1 MPELYQELNQ
11 KAFLTD
17 YEDFAISP
25 VARYNYEQLP
35 FADLPPRRFE
45 QLCLKYCYKT
55 YGMDRCSL
63 YGYPGQKQYGLDI
76 LVQDEAEKY
85 ILYQCK
91 RVAEFTGNDLAD
103 AIKVFQEEKHQHK
116 WHAHTSEFVL
126 FSSNELVDTSFIDE
140 FEKQRKA
147 LHQSGIKLRKLGS
160 AEITELIK
168 NDVEIIY
175 EFFGEQWVKG
185 FIKPEVYEPYLA
197 GLVKLPE
204 KKIYAEVRDYIPR
217 SLTNPEKANES
228 LGYTFY
234 DAQPLTVY
242 LKEKHAENKPA
253 RVIIRSDAGLG
264 KSKELEH
271 LAYLYSKTGKL
282 YPVIIR
288 LKLYQGDLEKLVGAF
303 YEDWIMVPKQRLL
316 LLFDGLDEVP
326 NNYLDLFL
334 QQFNLLLQQYGYANI
349 IVTARSSFSVKSVGD
364 GVDESGLLKPQYL
377 KPLERWEVEKYQV
390 DRGLSQAAIKKFDGI
405 CDDRRLTDLLNNPF
419 YLKNLIDLY
428 EHPSLKFPNDR
439 AEAIAQIIA
448 LKMEQDRI
456 KFPSMPATDAYLLFG
471 KKLAVYLTLTGRNS
485 LTENYLTKLT
495 SLGIAEI
502 RYCSLF
508 SCEENDKAISVYFE
522 HNNFQEYLTASHL
535 KELEWPALQ
544 NLLFHEPAFLIL
556 KPRLVNTANYLFTL
570 MDKKSEVYSSFFN
583 TLKTN
588 SPELLLR
595 FEKDKIDLPVRL
607 DIFRYLILQGKSDG
621 LYYLR
626 GKYEV
631 EDLLSFVAHT
641 PAILSFIFSELS
653 DPTIS
658 AIHKSCLLEILLN
671 FDPGNITGKDRRLL
685 HKTLQEVIQSQDTA
699 SVHDIAIDVMT
710 RHLFVDAADIR
721 LCVQKCPNNHIRK
734 VREAILKMI
743 RIAGAEQY
751 FNYVLGSASL
761 LFPQDTS
768 SSLQLGNDFLEII
781 FSFLNAKTAVQW
793 LKFAASNVNL
803 LGIVVDNLYDPME
816 RLAIQQINLKLADL
830 YQQTRDDKI
839 LDGYMAF
846 VSSIHSNLSESKW
859 GNLAL
864 FFINTD
870 TVNQA
875 FFALLQEE
883 DTVLYRSSIG
893 ADLANREVIDL
904 LVSRVARGTVPKDS
918 LRLTRNFLHYFKR
931 YELFN
936 YLDEQIQAHIPDFFQ
951 PTVESTLNWHE
962 LNEQRTVRDFELL
975 KSKPVFL
982 AEAEMIFSEVARL
995 KTEDDWFTLEYSE
1008 KAEIKKIVTN
1018 NIIFRMIER
1027 AHIRG
1032 FDEFKKWIDEWKW
1045 DYFVFTQ
1052 LTVYAIDQKKK
1063 LPDDWLA
1070 WLQTYV
1076 SNAVAKEVDFKKALK
1091 RRPDGGYGAIN
1102 IARLIRS
1109 LFVEGLVVLPQNVLF
1124 DMPVFDTSGFT
1135 QFTPSPVKREF
1146 LFQKVIEKVEDLA
1159 AFKQRI
1165 LLNLTR
1171 KFPDL
1176 RVLETH
1182 CSICIYLQITE
1193 AIPLLIDHL
1202 QKKTTSADVKD
1213 SLVTTLVKL
1222 GVDPGILAGE
1232 LKQVRLITESWH
1244 WELFKPVFNEILNGN
1259 LIWDKVACLALAERS
1274 AQKQK
1279 IESRLKWRLI
1289 KAALKLGSA
1298 KSANQFFK
1306 FMGSTKSWS
1315 DYADIDA
1322 KDFEGIDAL
1331 APEKLIAKCIKI
1343 LETSVNSGTAERPNM
1358 VERFVTQLVRQL
1370 AVKNYGLMLF
1380 AMQSYEKLIAKL
1392 IVQKPELVHLRWY
1405 EKDLVSDYYIQAATF
1420 EDEKEVLQMISTI
1433 S

>member
-1 MPELYQELNQ
+1 MPEQYQELSQ
-11 KAFLTD
+11 KEFLTD

-25 VARYNYEQLP
+25 VAKYNYDQLP

-55 YGMDRCSL
+55 YGMDRCTL

-91 RVAEFTGNDLAD
+91 RVAEFTGTDLAE

-126 FSSNELVDTSFIDE
+126 FSSNELIDTSFIEE
-140 FEKQRKA
+140 FEKQRKL
-147 LHQSGIKLRKLGS
+147 LHLAGIILRKLGS
-160 AEITELIK
+160 GEITELIK

-185 FIKPEVYEPYLA
+185 FIKPEVYEPYLS

-204 KKIYAEVRDYIPR
+204 KKVYPEVRDYIPR
-217 SLTNPEKANES
+217 SLTNPEKANQS

-234 DAQPLTVY
+234 DAQPLTAY

-264 KSKELEH
+264 KSKELDY
-271 LAYLYSKTGKL
+271 LAYVYSNNGKL
-282 YPVIIR
+282 YPIIIR
-288 LKLYQGDLEKLVGAF
+288 LKLYQGDLEKLIGAF
-303 YEDWIMVPKQRLL
+303 YEYWTQLPKQRLL

-326 NNYLDLFL
+326 NNFLDVFL
-334 QQFNLLLQQYGYANI
+334 QQFNLLLQQYDRANI

-364 GVDESGLLKPQYL
+364 GVDERSLLKPQYL
-377 KPLERWEVEKYQV
+377 KPLERWEVEKYQA
-390 DRGLSQAAIKKFDGI
+390 DRGLSLAEIKKFDGL
-405 CDDRRLTDLLNNPF
+405 CHDRRLTDLLNNPF

-428 EHPSLKFPNDR
+428 QHPTLKFPNDR
-439 AEAIAQIIA
+439 ANAIAQIIA
-448 LKMEQDRI
+448 LKMEEDRV
-456 KFPSMPATDAYLLFG
+456 KFPSMPPADRYLLFG

-485 LTENYLTKLT
+485 LTENYLIKLT
-495 SLGIAEI
+495 TLSITEI

-508 SCEENDKAISVYFE
+508 SCEENDRAISVYFE

-535 KELEWPALQ
+535 KELEWPDLQ
-544 NLLFHEPAFLIL
+544 KLLFHEPAYLIL

-570 MDKKSEVYSSFFN
+570 MDTDTEVYASFFN
-583 TLKTN
+583 TLKTDN
-588 SPELLLR
+588 PELLLR

-607 DIFRYLILQGKSDG
+607 AIFRHLIREGKKDG

-631 EDLLSFVAHT
+631 EDLLSFIEHA
-641 PAILSFIFSELS
+641 PDILGFIFAELT
-653 DPTIS
+653 DPSIS
-658 AIHKSCLLEILLN
+658 AIHKSCLLEILFN
-671 FDPGNITGKDRRLL
+671 FHPGNITGNNRRFL
-685 HKTLQEVIQSQDTA
+685 HKTLKQIIESQETP

-710 RHLFVDAADIR
+710 RQLFVDAADIR
-721 LCVQKCPNNHIRK
+721 LCVRKCPNNHLKK

-743 RIAGAEQY
+743 RAAGDEQY
-751 FNYVLGSASL
+751 FNYVLASAPL

-781 FSFLNAKTAVQW
+781 LSFLNAKTAIHW
-793 LKFAASNVNL
+793 LKFAADNVNL
-803 LGIVVDNLYDPME
+803 LGMVVDNMYDPKE
-816 RLAIQQINLKLADL
+816 RLVIQQINLKLANL
-830 YQQTRDDKI
+830 YQYHRDDKI
-839 LDGYMAF
+839 LKGYMAF
-846 VSSIHSNLSESKW
+846 VSAIHTNLSESKW

-864 FFINTD
+864 FFINTY
-870 TVNQA
+870 TVERA
-875 FFALLQEE
+875 FFTLLQEE

-893 ADLANREVIDL
+893 ADLANREVLDQ
-904 LVSRVARGTVPKDS
+904 LVNRVTQGSMPKDS
-918 LRLTRNFLHYFKR
+918 LRLTRNFLHFFKR

-936 YLDEQIQAHIPDFFQ
+936 YLDEQIKAHFPDFFQ
-951 PTVESTLNWHE
+951 PTVESTVNWHE
-962 LNEQRTVRDFELL
+962 LNEQRTTRDYELL
-975 KSKPVFL
+975 KSKSVFL
-982 AEAEMIFSEVARL
+982 AEAEMIFNEVARL
-995 KTEDDWFTLEYSE
+995 KTDDDWFMLEYSE

-1027 AHIRG
+1027 IHING
-1032 FDEFKKWIDEWKW
+1032 FDEFKIRIDEWKW

-1052 LTVYAIDQKKK
+1052 LTIYAIDQKKK

-1076 SNAVAKEVDFKKALK
+1076 SNVMAKEVDFKKALK

-1102 IARLIRS
+1102 IARQIRS
-1109 LFVEGLVVLPQNVLF
+1109 LFMEGLVVLPQNVLF

-1146 LFQKVIEKVEDLA
+1146 LFQKVIEKVEALA

-1165 LLNLTR
+1165 LLNLTK
-1171 KFPDL
+1171 KFPEP

-1193 AIPLLIDHL
+1193 AIPLLVDHM
-1202 QKKTTSADVKD
+1202 QKKTTSAEVKD

-1232 LKQVRLITESWH
+1232 LNQVRYITESWH
-1244 WELFKPVFNEILNGN
+1244 WELFKPVFNEILKGN
-1259 LIWDKVACLALAERS
+1259 LIWDKAACLALAERS
-1274 AQKQK
+1274 SQKQNT
-1279 IESRLKWRLI
+1279 ESRLKWRLI
-1289 KAALKLGSA
+1289 KAALKLGSV

-1331 APEKLIAKCIKI
+1331 APEKLIARCIKT
-1343 LETSVNSGTAERPNM
+1343 LETSVLSGTTESPNM
-1358 VERFVTQLVRQL
+1358 VERFVTQLIRQL
-1370 AVKNYGLMLF
+1370 AVKNYSLMLF
-1380 AMQSYEKLIAKL
+1380 AMQSYEKLIVKL
-1392 IVQKPELVHLRWY
+1392 IVQKPEQVHLRWY
-1405 EKDLVSDYYIQAATF
+1405 EKDLVSDYYIKAATF
-1420 EDEKEVLQMISTI
+1420 EDEEEVLQMISTI